1 MAELNFNLTPKHVGD
16 AEYNISYNGKNNT
29 PLNVN
34 MAGHPY
40 YVDNLFYV
48 HKSIEDTFMCICFI
62 IASFGFVGNLATI
75 AKIVHDLNLH
85 TPTFTAI
92 GCLAMADVLSIVN
105 LNFIIVTNNEKFA
118 ETWIILM
125 RSFFYYMFYWSSS
138 GHVLLL
144 SIVRYLL
151 TVHPLQSRR
160 YLTVALIA
168 LFSLVVWLI
177 SFLFGV
183 IKTYL
188 FYIHVNNGTNV
199 LVLVNGI
206 AYTIAL
212 LSVCSVT
219 ILLHVWKIKAIQ
231 TSPSIT
237 RHTRKRMNL
246 VVTGIIIVF
255 ALYQIFTIAGVFYTY
270 MCKVSEDCKL
280 TVFNVF
286 TFGGILTGCI
296 SYSVNPYLFFF
307 LSIFLSRYDK

>member
-1 MAELNFNLTPKHVGD
+1 
-16 AEYNISYNGKNNT
+16 
-29 PLNVN
+29 
-34 MAGHPY
+34 
-40 YVDNLFYV
+40 
-48 HKSIEDTFMCICFI
+48 MCICFI

-199 LVLVNGI
+199 MVLVNGI

-270 MCKVSEDCKL
+270 KCKVSEDCTL

-307 LSIFLSRYDK
+307 LSIFLSRYD